1 MFVPVC
7 GFTFLLS
14 PCLKRRCG
22 GGFRHLLK
30 TSLGQISAAWVI
42 LSRLIQLHIT
52 ALEAIISQGNSVWDA
67 WGTGHVCNEKQCFI
81 TSLMKRSTEST
92 NPLFKSLVWRFYV
105 TSEPHKRYKQIHGGV
120 YRRWPHCAS
129 ATLCHLLIHMQWFLC
144 ICIKLCGSSWQ
155 CYLEYWVNR
164 V

>member
-1 MFVPVC
+1 MFVSVC

-42 LSRLIQLHIT
+42 LSRLIQPHIT
-52 ALEAIISQGNSVWDA
+52 VLEAIISQGNSVLDA

-81 TSLMKRSTEST
+81 TSLMRRSTESKS
-92 NPLFKSLVWRFYV
+92 PLLKSLVWRFYV
-105 TSEPHKRYKQIHGGV
+105 TSGHHKRYKQIHGGGGCTEGDLTV
-120 YRRWPHCAS
+120 HQLHYVTFWFICSDSCAYALS
-129 ATLCHLLIHMQWFLC
+129 YVDRV
-144 ICIKLCGSSWQ
+144 GS
-155 CYLEYWVNR
+155 VI
-164 V
+164 